1 MLLKLFKIN
10 AWLAFACGIFAL
22 MMATQVVDGAAV
34 AMGQRPERVNRDELY
49 FVAVTF
55 VRVSG
60 ILILVYSALVR
71 IVLKSYSLPENLR
84 ITMTIFVLGLLVWGG
99 MLVFLIPT
107 KSPILLSVIAVA
119 LLQWLMVPLWLLF
132 NYKKVDEWTS
142 VKPPQA

>member
-1 MLLKLFKIN
+1 
-10 AWLAFACGIFAL
+10 
-22 MMATQVVDGAAV
+22 
-34 AMGQRPERVNRDELY
+34 MGQRPERVSRDELY

-60 ILILVYSALVR
+60 ILILAYSALVR
-71 IVLKSYSLPENLR
+71 IVLKSYSLLDNLR
-84 ITMTIFVLGLLVWGG
+84 ITMTVFALGFLVWGG

-107 KSPILLSVIAVA
+107 KSPILLSVIAIA

-132 NYKKVDEWTS
+132 NYNKSNDWKS